1 MGGKDQEQTN
11 TYEPWGPQG
20 DLLKSVYGGAQDVLG
35 RGRVP
40 FMPQMTPFGPT
51 PWLGAAGMPEAA
63 GLGFG
68 AYMQGGNAY
77 NALTDPNL
85 MLNVSQNP
93 YVMGA
98 VDAAANEAQR
108 RTSASA
114 FGSGNYGG
122 GAHQRAAAGAIA
134 DVSNQVMNQAYSQ
147 GLGAMAR
154 GASMMPG
161 FAGTPMNLMQGY
173 QESDWDWLDR
183 AKGIA
188 GNPPATGS
196 STSTMPGN
204 PIAGAIG
211 GASIGKGIWD
221 WGVDEGWWGG
231 GGGNPGNAWNPTP
244 SVANGFT
251 PIGGWGGGF
260 YG

>member
-1 MGGKDQEQTN
+1 
-11 TYEPWGPQG
+11 
-20 DLLKSVYGGAQDVLG
+20 
-35 RGRVP
+35 
-40 FMPQMTPFGPT
+40 
-51 PWLGAAGMPEAA
+51 MPEAA

-68 AYMQGGNAY
+68 AYMQGGGAY

-188 GNPPATGS
+188 GNPPQTVGS
-196 STSTMPGN
+196 TTTTQPGN